1 MFSPQRKV
9 SFILLFIVTFTATP
23 SHAMF
28 GEENLF
34 LAEIAATLSQQM
46 SQLRQTARDVRR
58 NVVYA
63 RESAAWAH
71 DALQVAKN
79 VHYLKKHPDL
89 LVAQSRARF
98 AQSFPEG
105 QGLLLESHKFVQEL
119 KALGRHASDP
129 DYDAYAYAATLAG
142 LQRAEAFRYEL
153 LVRNLDTLGVHEVH
167 DAALQELREQH
178 DVASHNLA
186 ELQGQLQ
193 TVGLTPARAP
203 LFTARA
209 TSVGAAAQVRAAAT
223 LQALKRDSEIT
234 FVENERVRRAAAAA
248 WLQQQESL
256 RRVHHS
262 WRLTPLGEAE
272 DRTP

>member
-1 MFSPQRKV
+1 
-9 SFILLFIVTFTATP
+9 
-23 SHAMF
+23 MF
-28 GEENLF
+28 GEESVF

-58 NVVYA
+58 NVTYA

-79 VHYLKKHPDL
+79 IHYLKAHPEFL
-89 LVAQSRARF
+89 IAQSRARF
-98 AQSFPEG
+98 TRSFPDG
-105 QGLLLESHKFVQEL
+105 HDMFLESQKLSQEL

-129 DYDAYAYAATLAG
+129 DYDAYAYPATLSG

-178 DVASHNLA
+178 EVASHNLA

-234 FVENERVRRAAAAA
+234 FVENERVKRAAAAA
-248 WLQQQESL
+248 WAQQQESL

-262 WRLTPLGEAE
+262 WRLTPLDEAE
-272 DRTP
+272 YETP